1 MYTRNRRIKFWNAI
15 FVGLR
20 LACSTHFFFIAGSDL
35 KTFTKF
41 VSSQLSIN
49 VLILL
54 YSNVIWV
61 ETRCLGKIFCYFHM
75 LYGIFWKVY
84 DHKSL
89 KYSRFTPKRIQY
101 RCKSNIS
108 KKWKIGH
115 PYVKC
120 LKSTSHDFFGDLTH
134 WWKNSVSHYSWT
146 NRSI

>member
-1 MYTRNRRIKFWNAI
+1 MGFEVSMYSLFYCGQWFENIHK
-15 FVGLR
+15 
-20 LACSTHFFFIAGSDL
+20 
-35 KTFTKF
+35 
-41 VSSQLSIN
+41 LSII
-49 VLILL
+49 VHILL
-54 YSNVIWV
+54 YKAIWD

-84 DHKSL
+84 DQKSL
-89 KYSRFTPKRIQY
+89 KYSRFTPKRIYYILQHLY
-101 RCKSNIS
+101 RCKCTCKSNIS

-146 NRSI
+146 NSSI